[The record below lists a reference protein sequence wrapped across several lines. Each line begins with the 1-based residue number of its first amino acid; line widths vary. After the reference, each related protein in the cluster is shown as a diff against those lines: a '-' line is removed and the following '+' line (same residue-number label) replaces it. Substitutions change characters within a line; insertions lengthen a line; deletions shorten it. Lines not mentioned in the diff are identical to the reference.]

1 MAQVNRRT
9 LVRTGTLSAG
19 VLLIAALLLIANYFG
34 WKYNKRFDWTSSQL
48 YSLSEKTQNVL
59 RDLQKDV
66 QFVVFL
72 SPQQADV
79 YEPTKEVLARYDAAS
94 PRVSVR
100 FVDAERNPVEA
111 QQLIQQYGVTSTG
124 VVVVSGEDRR
134 AIDSGE
140 LAELDFSSMAV
151 TGQPEMTGYKGEQLF
166 TSALLQLSE
175 GRKPK
180 ILFTT
185 GHGERSLDEQGP
197 RGLAQAQQI
206 LGTDNFEIEEWASL
220 GKAAVPEGTDLVVIA
235 GPTASFVKPELDALA
250 AWLGR
255 GGRLLVLL
263 DPTLGQAAGA
273 GLVPTGL
280 EPWLAGYG
288 VEAGQN
294 IVVDP
299 TNPLPF
305 FGPETIFIQS
315 YGDQPVV
322 KPLADGNLPVLLSLA
337 RSIGAGN
344 APGYQVTELLRTSPD
359 GWGENNL
366 ADLQQVQRDAADLAG
381 PVPLGVAV
389 ESGDAAAG
397 QRATRLV
404 VVGDSDF
411 ASNQLLEA
419 NVANSVLL
427 SNALNWLVE
436 RETLLGIPPKKT
448 EQVRLTLTSQEIR
461 TTYLLAL
468 VILPGLAVAGG
479 IATFY
484 RRRKR

>member
-1 MAQVNRRT
+1 MDQVNRRT

-19 VLLIAALLLIANYFG
+19 VLLLAALLLIANYFG

-48 YSLSEKTQNVL
+48 YSLSEKTRNVL
-59 RDLQKDV
+59 RDLRKDV
-66 QFVVFL
+66 QFIVFL
-72 SPQQADV
+72 SPRQADV
-79 YEPTKEVLARYDAAS
+79 YEPTRELLARYDAAS

-111 QQLIQQYGVTSTG
+111 EQLIQRHGVTG

-134 AIDSGE
+134 VIDSGE
-140 LAELDFSSMAV
+140 LAEFDFSSMQF
-151 TGQPEMTGYKGEQLF
+151 TGQPEMTGFKGEQLF

-185 GHGERSLDEQGP
+185 GHGERSLDDQGP
-197 RGLAQAQQI
+197 RGLALAQQI
-206 LGTDNFEIEEWASL
+206 MGTDNFEIEEWASL
-220 GKAAVPEGTDLVVIA
+220 GKPAVPEGTDLIVIA

-263 DPTLGQAAGA
+263 DPTLGQAVGS

-280 EPWLAGYG
+280 DQWLAGYG
-288 VEAGQN
+288 VQVGRN

-305 FGPETIFIQS
+305 YGPETIFVQS

-322 KPLADGNLPVLLSLA
+322 KPLADGNLPVLLRLA
-337 RSIGAGN
+337 RSVGPGN
-344 APGYQVTELLRTSPD
+344 APGYQVTEMLRTSPE

-366 ADLQQVQRDAADLAG
+366 AALQQVQQDEGDLAG

-389 ESGDAAAG
+389 TGEAAAG

-404 VVGDSDF
+404 VFGDSDF
-411 ASNQLLEA
+411 ASNQFLEDQ
-419 NVANSVLL
+419 VANAMLL

-436 RETLLGIPPKKT
+436 REALLGIPPKKT

-461 TTYLLAL
+461 TIYLLAL
-468 VILPGLAVAGG
+468 VVLPGLAVVGG
-479 IATFY
+479 VATFY

>member
-1 MAQVNRRT
+1 MAQVNRRV
-9 LVRTGTLSAG
+9 LVRTGTLSAA
-19 VLLIAALLLIANYFG
+19 VLLVAALLLIANYFG
-34 WKYNKRFDWTSSQL
+34 WKYNKRFDWTGSQL
-48 YSLSEKTQNVL
+48 YSLSEKTRNVL
-59 RDLQKDV
+59 RELDKDA
-66 QFVVFL
+66 QFVVFIT
-72 SPQQADV
+72 PQQADV
-79 YEPTKEVLARYDAAS
+79 YEPTKELLARYDAAS

-134 AIDSGE
+134 MIDSGE
-140 LAELDFSSMAV
+140 LAELDFSSMQV
-151 TGQPEMTGYKGEQLF
+151 TGQPEMTGFKGEQLF

-175 GRKPK
+175 GRKPR

-185 GHGERSLDEQGP
+185 GHGERSLDDQGP

-235 GPTASFVKPELDALA
+235 GPTASFVKPELDALT

-263 DPTLGQAAGA
+263 DPTLGAAAGS

-288 VEAGQN
+288 VQAGQN

-305 FGPETIFIQS
+305 FGPETIVVQD

-337 RSIGAGN
+337 RSVGGGE
-344 APGYQVTELLRTSPD
+344 APGYQVTELARTSPE

-366 ADLQQVQRDAADLAG
+366 ANLQDVRRDGSDLAG

-389 ESGDAAAG
+389 TGGDTAG
-397 QRATRLV
+397 GGRPVRLV
-404 VVGDSDF
+404 VFGDSDF

-436 RETLLGIPPKKT
+436 REALLGIPPKKT

-461 TTYLLAL
+461 TIYLLAL
-468 VILPGLAVAGG
+468 VVLPSLAVIGG
-479 IATFY
+479 IVTY
-484 RRRKR
+484 TRRRKR